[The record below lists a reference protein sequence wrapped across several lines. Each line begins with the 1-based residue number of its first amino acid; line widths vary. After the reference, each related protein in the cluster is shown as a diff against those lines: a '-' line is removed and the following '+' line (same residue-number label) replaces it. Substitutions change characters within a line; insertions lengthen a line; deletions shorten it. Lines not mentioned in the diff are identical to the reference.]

1 MKNAELL
8 KMEEASAKGQA
19 LHEAAHGE
27 AVGEYVDERRRGRH
41 DEGGLTWMPIQG
53 IGSPPKN

>member
-1 MKNAELL
+1 
-8 KMEEASAKGQA
+8 MEEASAKGQA

-53 IGSPPKN
+53 IGSPPKNWRPFQ